1 MFRKILIV
9 TMIAT
14 AAGYCFAATDAPQIV
29 TSEVFYTQEK
39 NEDQNTYVQEDAY
52 NNMYQQEV
60 YQQPVYYQEPVQPVY
75 EPVQVPVEIPAWPI
89 AGSDADVTVACGDG
103 LCSKSKKSDNIK
115 IVSKIGSDLV
125 VENNFNL
132 GARAG
137 DGWSGGA
144 NMLHGNQIPVGFD
157 DECGRGSDMPLL
169 HREVLEDDG
178 GNVLAVSRSG
188 RRGCAKYADGY
199 DAYLARNGL
208 VEKTVTGG
216 VVTGAGVVTMGPDG
230 LLRVTQGGETV
241 TANGETMM
249 VSTDGSV
256 SVNGIVGQ
264 DTVLVAGDT
273 EISVDL
279 SADAEP
285 GNAIQ
290 DQVRS
295 WVVASGQT
303 LREVLQSWCDKEGW
317 DLVWATSREYPIQ
330 ASAVFKGRFVDVAS
344 AVVRNF
350 GRAFP
355 VPYAKFYKGNRV
367 LVVSTTEE

>member
-1 MFRKILIV
+1 MFRKILIAA
-9 TMIAT
+9 MFAT
-14 AAGYCFAATDAPQIV
+14 AAGYCFADATLPQVV
-29 TSEVFYTQEK
+29 TSEVFYD
-39 NEDQNTYVQEDAY
+39 EDRNVRENTNVQEQFY
-52 NNMYQQEV
+52 NDSYQQQEV
-60 YQQPVYYQEPVQPVY
+60 YQPQVYQPVIPMDV
-75 EPVQVPVEIPAWPI
+75 PAWPL
-89 AGSDADVTVACGDG
+89 AGSDADVTVSCEQGGCA
-103 LCSKSKKSDNIK
+103 KTARSDNIK

-132 GARAG
+132 GAR

-144 NMLHGNQIPVGFD
+144 NMLHGTQIPVGFD
-157 DECGRGSDMPLL
+157 DECARGSEMPLL
-169 HREVLEDDG
+169 HREILEDDG
-178 GNVLAVSRSG
+178 GNVLALSRSG
-188 RRGCAKYADGY
+188 RRNCAKYADGY

-208 VEKTVTGG
+208 VERTSNGDIVTGG
-216 VVTGAGVVTMGPDG
+216 GVIGLNGVTSYV
-230 LLRVTQGGETV
+230 E
-241 TANGETMM
+241 
-249 VSTDGSV
+249 
-256 SVNGIVGQ
+256 
-264 DTVLVAGDT
+264 GDT
-273 EISVDL
+273 EIMVDL

-285 GNAIQ
+285 ANAIQ

-350 GRAFP
+350 ERAIP

-367 LVVSTTEE
+367 LVISTSEE

>member
-1 MFRKILIV
+1 MFRKILIAA
-9 TMIAT
+9 MLAT
-14 AAGYCFAATDAPQIV
+14 AAGYCFADNGMLQQSV
-29 TSEVFYTQEK
+29 TSELYYTDERDTTQEVSYDDMFV
-39 NEDQNTYVQEDAY
+39 NDEYDG
-52 NNMYQQEV
+52 
-60 YQQPVYYQEPVQPVY
+60 YYETEPVAQPIMRPINV
-75 EPVQVPVEIPAWPI
+75 PAWPL
-89 AGSDADVTVACGDG
+89 AGSEADVTVACDTGA
-103 LCSKSKKSDNIK
+103 CSKSGQTGNIK
-115 IVSKIGSDLV
+115 IVSKIGADLV
-125 VENNFNL
+125 VENNFNM
-132 GARAG
+132 GARGNG

-144 NMLHGNQIPVGFD
+144 DMLHGNQIPVGFD
-157 DECGRGSDMPLL
+157 DECAYGSEMPLL

-178 GNVLAVSRSG
+178 GNVLAMSRSG
-188 RRGCAKYADGY
+188 RRNCTKYADGY

-208 VEKTVTGG
+208 VERSANGG
-216 VVTGAGVVTMGPDG
+216 IVTGAGVVTMNPDG
-230 LLRVTQGGETV
+230 TISVMGG
-241 TANGETMM
+241 A
-249 VSTDGSV
+249 D
-256 SVNGIVGQ
+256 Q
-264 DTVLVAGDT
+264 DTLLVSGDT

-279 SADAEP
+279 TGDAESSV
-285 GNAIQ
+285 ALQ

-350 GRAFP
+350 GRAIP

>member
-1 MFRKILIV
+1 MFRKILIAA
-9 TMIAT
+9 MLAT
-14 AAGYCFAATDAPQIV
+14 AAGYCFADAGLPQVV
-29 TSEVFYTQEK
+29 TSEVFYD
-39 NEDQNTYVQEDAY
+39 EDRNVREDRNVQEQFYDDSY
-52 NNMYQQEV
+52 VQQEV
-60 YQQPVYYQEPVQPVY
+60 YQTGYQPM
-75 EPVQVPVEIPAWPI
+75 VPIDIPAWPL
-89 AGSDADVTVACGDG
+89 AGSDADVTVSCEQGVCA
-103 LCSKSKKSDNIK
+103 KTAKSDNIK

-132 GARAG
+132 GARDG
-137 DGWSGGA
+137 TGWSGGA

-157 DECGRGSDMPLL
+157 DDCARGSEMPLL

-178 GNVLAVSRSG
+178 GNVLALSRSG

-208 VEKTVTGG
+208 VERTANGDIVTGG
-216 VVTGAGVVTMGPDG
+216 GVIGANGVVDYY
-230 LLRVTQGGETV
+230 E
-241 TANGETMM
+241 
-249 VSTDGSV
+249 
-256 SVNGIVGQ
+256 
-264 DTVLVAGDT
+264 GDT

-285 GNAIQ
+285 ENTIQ

-350 GRAFP
+350 ERAIP

-367 LVVSTTEE
+367 LVISTTEE